1 MQYIASHSIVCNA
14 PRARVY
20 ALIRRSSEWP
30 AIFEPCEAVKVLESG
45 DGFEHIEITARVN
58 GTPMTWQSRRRFQP
72 EVFGI
77 ESTLVRPMKLVRA
90 MTTSWRVAQI
100 NNEQCLLILEHDYD
114 LDDEIAAQVE
124 GVATLREAE
133 RFIAT
138 AIDANSR
145 TELGNIKQAVERLAI
160 AQSVP
165 LDRSASH
172 SVVCA
177 ASADSV
183 YAVIRDTANWPRIFD
198 ACLSAM
204 RIEGE
209 GNEELVRIEALQ
221 DGQRVGWNTQ
231 RRYFDAIHRID
242 YHLPVPMP
250 FLESMQGQWRVVP
263 LAAGRCLLTVN
274 RSWRLLADVRGIRD
288 GVDTVAQASAIVD
301 KFVNENA
308 QAEMHAIRAFVER
321 CSDAFTSFTTSYHL
335 PYAPDAVYRVLA
347 DAARW
352 PEVLPHCESLQMVYD
367 DAQYQEFLMRV
378 RTPRGIETF
387 RSIRRCNPDELSIH
401 YFQPEPPA
409 VLRTHHGSWQVKSAP
424 GGSQVIAQ
432 HNIQLNSGACLA
444 AFGDADVRLHKR
456 RIKELVVAN
465 SGTTIEAC
473 KRWVEAREGV
483 AAAPAEPRE
492 VLA

>member
-1 MQYIASHSIVCNA
+1 MQYTASHSIVCNA

-20 ALIRRSSEWP
+20 ELISRSSEWP
-30 AIFEPCEAVKVLESG
+30 AIFEPCESVTVLADG

-58 GTPMTWQSRRRFQP
+58 GTPMSWQSRRHFLP

-90 MTTSWRVAQI
+90 MNTSWRVAPI
-100 NNEQCLLILEHDYD
+100 NSEQCLLILEHDYD
-114 LDDEIAAQVE
+114 LDDEIAGQVE
-124 GVATLREAE
+124 GVTTLREAE
-133 RFIAT
+133 CFIDS

-145 TELGNIKQAVERLAI
+145 TELGNIKQAVERPAA
-160 AQSVP
+160 AQSVA

-177 ASADSV
+177 APADSV

-198 ACLSAM
+198 ACLSAT
-204 RIEGE
+204 RIEAE
-209 GNEELVRIEALQ
+209 GNAELVRIEAMQ
-221 DGQRVGWNTQ
+221 DGQRVAWNTQ

-263 LAAGRCLLTVN
+263 LTAGRCLLTVN
-274 RSWRLLADVRGIRD
+274 RSWRLLSDVRGIRE

-308 QAEMHAIRAFVER
+308 QAEMHAIRAFVEGR
-321 CSDAFTSFTTSYHL
+321 GDAFMSFATTHRL
-335 PYAPDAVYRVLA
+335 PYAPDAVYAVLA
-347 DAARW
+347 DAAQW
-352 PEVLPHCESLQMVYD
+352 PDVLPHCESLQMVYD

-409 VLRTHHGSWQVKSAP
+409 VLRTHHGSWQVRSAP
-424 GGSQVIAQ
+424 GGAEVIGQ
-432 HNIQLNSGACLA
+432 HSIQLDGDACVA
-444 AFGDADVRLHKR
+444 AFGEVDTLAHKR

-473 KRWVEAREGV
+473 TRWLEASE
-483 AAAPAEPRE
+483 AFHE
-492 VLA
+492 